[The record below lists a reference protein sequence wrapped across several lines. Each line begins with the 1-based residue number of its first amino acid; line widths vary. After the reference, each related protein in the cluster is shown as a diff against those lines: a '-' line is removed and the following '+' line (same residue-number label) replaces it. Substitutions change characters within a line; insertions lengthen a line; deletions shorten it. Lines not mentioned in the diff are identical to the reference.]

1 MPVYSPGTIKAR
13 MAQATIEN
21 PDYVTLGDAARI
33 LKRSRSTVWEF
44 HNDLES
50 ITVYGVKLYK
60 RDALVAYMRAKS
72 TAAGSVIRVTGIEV
86 ERLRRICEVYYRQ
99 NYDIAEPAMKRL
111 AKRIARL

>member
-1 MPVYSPGTIKAR
+1 

-21 PDYVTLGDAARI
+21 PDYVTIGDAARI
-33 LKRSRSTVWEF
+33 LKRSRSTIWEF
-44 HNDLES
+44 HNDIES
-50 ITVYGVKLYK
+50 ITVYGVRLYR
-60 RDALVAYMRAKS
+60 RDALISYMRTKG
-72 TAAGSVIRVTGIEV
+72 AAVGSRIVVTGIEV